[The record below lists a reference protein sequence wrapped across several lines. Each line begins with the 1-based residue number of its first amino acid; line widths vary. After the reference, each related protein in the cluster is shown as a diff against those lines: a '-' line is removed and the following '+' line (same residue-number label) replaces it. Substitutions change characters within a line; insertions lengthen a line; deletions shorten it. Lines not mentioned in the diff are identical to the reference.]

1 MKIKVVDSLMGS
13 FDTSRIYV
21 PRNLYLVTMEIQP
34 IKPSMSILEEAGYI
48 ESRLLPGYLYID
60 SLRKAGVPIFGGIFA
75 IKSGCAFIIQAENN
89 VALRNI
95 MNLNPLNDVALT
107 TVTPLVS
114 FGENLFRQQ
123 ENLQALKE
131 KMQKAY
137 VNPPKSN

>member
-1 MKIKVVDSLMGS
+1 
-13 FDTSRIYV
+13 
-21 PRNLYLVTMEIQP
+21 
-34 IKPSMSILEEAGYI
+34 
-48 ESRLLPGYLYID
+48 
-60 SLRKAGVPIFGGIFA
+60 
-75 IKSGCAFIIQAENN
+75 
-89 VALRNI
+89 